1 MQTVGESG
9 KRKSAFLIALVEL
22 AKGRR
27 LGALLFVSRRKKTAL
42 LDAVFI
48 DGGEG
53 GIRTLEQFDPL
64 HTFQACS
71 FSHSDT
77 SPKLIVSESSSEGA

>member
-53 GIRTLEQFDPL
+53 GI
-64 HTFQACS
+64 HN
-71 FSHSDT
+71 
-77 SPKLIVSESSSEGA
+77 